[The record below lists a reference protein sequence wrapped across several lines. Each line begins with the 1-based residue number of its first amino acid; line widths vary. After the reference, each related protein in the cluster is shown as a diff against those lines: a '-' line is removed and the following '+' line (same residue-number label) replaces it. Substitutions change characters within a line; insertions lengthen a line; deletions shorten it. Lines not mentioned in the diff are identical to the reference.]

1 VHSHIED
8 LASLEKSD
16 ELLLAP
22 KLQKAVLHPN
32 TFQQM
37 RVQNS
42 TYVINDSTSA
52 GLQFLAQEHKDSDFE
67 TTAWFCKKFN
77 DWWKIMTSSGP
88 KYALSLKKP
97 EKYKEAK
104 SVLEDFM
111 EIIRG

>member
-1 VHSHIED
+1 M
-8 LASLEKSD
+8 EKND

-22 KLQKAVLHPN
+22 KLQKAVLQPN

-52 GLQFLAQEHKDSDFE
+52 GLQFLAQEKKDDTYE

-77 DWWKIMTSSGP
+77 TWWRLMTSSSP
-88 KYALSLKKP
+88 MYALSYKKL

-104 SVLEDFM
+104 AELEDFM